1 MAAAGQFRVTV
12 TGKGGHAAMPQTV
25 VDPIVAAAGIVG
37 AVQTIVSRE
46 TDPLGSSVISV
57 TRIHAGDAYNVIPD
71 EVEFGGTLRA
81 RDEATMARLRERF
94 QEVVELEARVH
105 GCTATVDWME
115 DVMPYYPPTVNDA
128 RMAALVQSVAQ
139 VGGRGAGPA
148 RALPPRPTHACPPHP
163 RSVCWGRGGW
173 RTPPR
178 PWRARILALLR
189 GFCLPRTPSWGSGT
203 RTLGPS
209 GRYTRLGS
217 CWTSACCRWARH
229 CTPR

>member
-139 VGGRGAGPA
+139 VHAGRARAAAGRGTAHRADAG
-148 RALPPRPTHACPPHP
+148 
-163 RSVCWGRGGW
+163 
-173 RTPPR
+173 
-178 PWRARILALLR
+178 
-189 GFCLPRTPSWGSGT
+189 
-203 RTLGPS
+203 
-209 GRYTRLGS
+209 
-217 CWTSACCRWARH
+217 
-229 CTPR
+229 

>member
-1 MAAAGQFRVTV
+1 
-12 TGKGGHAAMPQTV
+12 
-25 VDPIVAAAGIVG
+25 
-37 AVQTIVSRE
+37 
-46 TDPLGSSVISV
+46 
-57 TRIHAGDAYNVIPD
+57 
-71 EVEFGGTLRA
+71 
-81 RDEATMARLRERF
+81 
-94 QEVVELEARVH
+94 
-105 GCTATVDWME
+105 
-115 DVMPYYPPTVNDA
+115 MPYYPPTVNDA

-209 GRYTRLGS
+209 GRYTRLGAS
-217 CWTSACCRWARH
+217 LRLHGWLACYGPSMQLRTRCWLACHGPSMQLRTRCCSDPQVHAGRARAAAGRGTAH
-229 CTPR
+229 RADAGVAGQCGRRARGALTCFGCIQSGQSTVMPHGP